1 MQCMTKKK
9 ASIGSLGVCGV
20 WILDAVRR
28 AEVDARRG
36 TNKSRPG
43 DDRQPLR
50 IQLGTGRIYQC
61 FAIEEHGW
69 TMFSDDRQP
78 LRIQL
83 GTGRIYQCFARTEHG
98 RTVSSDDRLLLLLL
112 RIPMNSD
119 SVQQR
124 APMDDMDTGVAMP
137 QRQHRESSPERHS
150 QDPERS
156 APLPEASIAASCSR
170 YTGW

>member
-1 MQCMTKKK
+1 MTKKK

-61 FAIEEHGW
+61 FA
-69 TMFSDDRQP
+69 
-78 LRIQL
+78 
-83 GTGRIYQCFARTEHG
+83 RTEHG
-98 RTVSSDDRLLLLLL
+98 RTVSSDDRRLLLLL

-137 QRQHRESSPERHS
+137 QRQHRE
-150 QDPERS
+150 
-156 APLPEASIAASCSR
+156 
-170 YTGW
+170 

>member
-1 MQCMTKKK
+1 MTKKK

-50 IQLGTGRIYQC
+50 IQLGTGRIYQ
-61 FAIEEHGW
+61 
-69 TMFSDDRQP
+69 S
-78 LRIQL
+78 
-83 GTGRIYQCFARTEHG
+83 FARTEHG
-98 RTVSSDDRLLLLLL
+98 RTVSSDDRRLLLLL